1 MTINRRVFARNC
13 LLGIIGIL
21 TISTQAAASNNKFL
35 FKIRTKSGGIIG
47 NILIEARDQFAAVS
61 KLMQRYPGCE
71 ILEGRE
77 K

>member
-1 MTINRRVFARNC
+1 MLRRRFLAVGLLVACGFEGTALAANKKFA
-13 LLGIIGIL
+13 
-21 TISTQAAASNNKFL
+21 
-35 FKIRTKSGGIIG
+35 FKIRTKTGGIIG

-77 K
+77 R